1 MKLSLTTDPRINRR
15 FVLLS
20 PPAMPS
26 FGPFS
31 HAEVDPSRR
40 QALLAEMQRF
50 RGRVYL
56 DDGVI
61 SDQDLTA
68 DGRHCQS
75 MDEESWHLLILSP
88 QDTVLGCTRYL
99 QHSASTSFNRLHVRD
114 AALARSEEWSGPL
127 RWSVERE
134 LENARERGFSYI
146 EVGGWALDESVR
158 GSSDALRSVLFT
170 YAWSQVIG
178 GCLGLSTA
186 THRNG
191 SASILRRIGG
201 RPLEWD
207 GRELPAYYDP
217 QFKCDMEVIRFDSRI
232 SNTKYQHA
240 IDQIRSQIPS
250 MQVIGGGKPVH
261 PWHAFVNRLRRP
273 APVSVPWH
281 VFNPGLAVGR
291 QLDASL

>member
-1 MKLSLTTDPRINRR
+1 MKLSLTTDPSINRR

-20 PPAMPS
+20 PPGMPS
-26 FGPFS
+26 SGPFS
-31 HAEVDPSRR
+31 HADVDPSRR
-40 QALLAEMQRF
+40 QALLAEMQRL
-50 RGRVYL
+50 RGRVYFQ
-56 DDGVI
+56 DGVI
-61 SDQDLTA
+61 SDKDLTA
-68 DGRHCQS
+68 DGRHCQP
-75 MDEESWHLLILSP
+75 MDEESWHLLILNSNNN
-88 QDTVLGCTRYL
+88 VVGCTRYFR
-99 QHSASTSFNRLHVRD
+99 HSSSISFNRLHVRE

-134 LENARERGFSYI
+134 LETARQRGFSYI

-217 QFKCDMEVIRFDSRI
+217 KFKCDMEVIRFDSRI
-232 SNTKYQHA
+232 SSSKYQHA
-240 IDQIRSQIPS
+240 IDEIRSQIPF
-250 MQVIGGGKPVH
+250 MQVISAGKTTP
-261 PWHAFVNRLRRP
+261 PWHALVDRLQRP
-273 APVSVPWH
+273 ASTSLPWPG
-281 VFNPGLAVGR
+281 FNPGLTVAR
-291 QLDASL
+291 LADAQV